1 MSISVS
7 NDNDC
12 IVHEC
17 DDGADNDDADNED
30 DGDGDANDNV
40 DYDDDANDNDDCDDD
55 ANDNDDDDDG
65 GDDDEYDDIF
75 WQLPCLYSVC
85 GQNKQLFQ
93 TPSVCSC
100 NKTAQPNKIKKRKL
114 RERQRFLSKLPIK
127 YKASSKKV
135 LLKDDFDKCWV
146 HLMNRNGSPQWKFS
160 KLNFKLMEI
169 RAKSFHAA
177 INI

>member
-17 DDGADNDDADNED
+17 DDGADNDDADNGD
-30 DGDGDANDNV
+30 DGVDGDGDANDNI
-40 DYDDDANDNDDCDDD
+40 DYDDD

-100 NKTAQPNKIKKRKL
+100 NKTAQPNKIKKRK
-114 RERQRFLSKLPIK
+114 RFLLELPI
-127 YKASSKKV
+127 
-135 LLKDDFDKCWV
+135 
-146 HLMNRNGSPQWKFS
+146 
-160 KLNFKLMEI
+160 
-169 RAKSFHAA
+169 
-177 INI
+177 

>member
-17 DDGADNDDADNED
+17 DDGADNDDADNKD

-93 TPSVCSC
+93 TPSVC
-100 NKTAQPNKIKKRKL
+100 APAIKPPSQTKSRK
-114 RERQRFLSKLPIK
+114 EKEK
-127 YKASSKKV
+127 Y
-135 LLKDDFDKCWV
+135 F
-146 HLMNRNGSPQWKFS
+146 F
-160 KLNFKLMEI
+160 
-169 RAKSFHAA
+169 
-177 INI
+177 